1 MSEWIRIRIKDFYRD
16 PVGEKE
22 YVCVSKEVYD
32 ILADTFR
39 KEEHAQE
46 MRDYRHLTR
55 GGYSEGTTEEL
66 AFEQG
71 NCLEDIVILR
81 MDVETLYKAMESLT
95 VQQRER
101 LSLYF
106 IDGLALRQIA
116 ERKGISY
123 MAAWQSIE
131 IALEKVK
138 KFFD

>member
-1 MSEWIRIRIKDFYRD
+1 MPEWIRIRIRDFYQN

-46 MRDYRHLTR
+46 MKNYRHLTR
-55 GGYSEGTTEEL
+55 GGYIEGTTEEL
-66 AFEQG
+66 ASDQE

-81 MDVETLYKAMESLT
+81 MDIETLKKAMQTLSDK
-95 VQQRER
+95 QRER

-106 IDGLALRQIA
+106 VDGLSLRQIA

-123 MAAWQSIE
+123 LAAWQSVE
-131 IALEKVK
+131 LALKKIK